1 MTAENKRRV
10 VSGSILLVFLAA
22 VVVLT
27 LLFQNKLI
35 DVVRDPAS
43 FRRRIDGHYFTGRL
57 IFVGLC
63 AVQVVLAIIPGIPFE
78 IAGGYC
84 FGIFEGA
91 LLTSLGIL
99 LGSVVAFWLSRIFGL
114 RIVKLFY
121 SEEKLQKA
129 AFLKESKRA
138 NTVALTAFILPGLP
152 KDMMAYVLGV
162 TEMRFWVFVL
172 ISTLGRLPGI
182 LMSVVCGAVF
192 GKSDLRVSL
201 IFGAVTVGVVALF
214 FLIYFLVRR
223 KKKRASPPATDEE
236 SADTKQE

>member
-1 MTAENKRRV
+1 MTTETKRRI
-10 VSGSILLVFLAA
+10 VSGSILALCLVA
-22 VVVLT
+22 VIVLT
-27 LLFQNKLI
+27 LLFQDKLI
-35 DVVRDPAS
+35 DVVKDPES
-43 FRRRIDGHYFTGRL
+43 FRQRIDGHYFIGRL

-99 LGSVVAFWLSRIFGL
+99 IGSAVVFMLSRLFGL

-129 AFLKESKRA
+129 AFLNEKKRV
-138 NTVALTAFILPGLP
+138 NVVALTAFILPGLP
-152 KDMMAYVLGV
+152 KDMMAYLLGV
-162 TEMRFWVFVL
+162 TKMRFWVFIL

-182 LMSVVCGAVF
+182 LMSVCCGAIF
-192 GKSDLRVSL
+192 GTSNLRVSL
-201 IFGAVTVGVVALF
+201 IFAAVTVGVVALF
-214 FLIYFLVRR
+214 FLICFLVHRH
-223 KKKRASPPATDEE
+223 KKKATCTEKAAEQEHTEE
-236 SADTKQE
+236 A

>member
-10 VSGSILLVFLAA
+10 VSGGILLVCLAA

-27 LLFQNKLI
+27 LLFQDKLI
-35 DVVRDPAS
+35 DVVRDPES
-43 FRRRIDGHYFTGRL
+43 FRQRVDGHYFTGRL

-84 FGIFEGA
+84 FGIFDGA

-99 LGSVVAFWLSRIFGL
+99 LGSAAAFWLSRLFGL

-129 AFLKESKRA
+129 TFLKESKRA
-138 NTVALTAFILPGLP
+138 NAVALTAFVLPGLP

-162 TEMRFWVFVL
+162 TEMRMWIFVL

-182 LMSVVCGAVF
+182 LLSVVCGAVF
-192 GKSDLRVSL
+192 GTSDLRVSL
-201 IFGAVTVGVVALF
+201 IFGVITVGVVALF
-214 FLIYFLVRR
+214 FLVYFSVRR
-223 KKKRASPPATDEE
+223 KKKRAPPAPDNEE
-236 SADTKQE
+236 ADTEQK

>member
-1 MTAENKRRV
+1 MTTEKKRRIV
-10 VSGSILLVFLAA
+10 CGSLLVACLAA
-22 VVVLT
+22 VIVLT
-27 LLFQNKLI
+27 VVYQDILLG
-35 DVVRDPAS
+35 VVKDPEAFRQRIAGRS
-43 FRRRIDGHYFTGRL
+43 FIGRL

-63 AVQVVLAIIPGIPFE
+63 ATQVVLAPVPGIPFE

-99 LGSVVAFWLSRIFGL
+99 IGSIAAFWLSRFFGL

-162 TEMRFWVFVL
+162 TEMRFWIFVL

-182 LMSVVCGAVF
+182 LMSVICGAVF

-201 IFGAVTVGVVALF
+201 IFAAVTVGVVALF
-214 FLIYFLVRR
+214 FLVYFLVR
-223 KKKRASPPATDEE
+223 KKKKEKPQSENSDQAT
-236 SADTKQE
+236 

>member
-1 MTAENKRRV
+1 MTTEKKRRIV
-10 VSGSILLVFLAA
+10 CGSLLVACLAA
-22 VVVLT
+22 VIVLT
-27 LLFQNKLI
+27 VVYQDILLG
-35 DVVRDPAS
+35 VVKDPEA
-43 FRRRIDGHYFTGRL
+43 FRQRIDGHWFTGRL
-57 IFVGLC
+57 TFVLLT
-63 AVQVVLAIIPGIPFE
+63 AAEVVLAPVPGIPFE

-84 FGIFEGA
+84 FGILEGTI
-91 LLTSLGIL
+91 LVSLGIL
-99 LGSVVAFWLSRIFGL
+99 IGSVAAFLLSRLFGL

-162 TEMRFWVFVL
+162 TEMRFWMFVL

-201 IFGAVTVGVVALF
+201 IFAAVTVGVVALF
-214 FLIYFLVRR
+214 FLVYFLVR
-223 KKKRASPPATDEE
+223 KRRMKGSPKPE
-236 SADTKQE
+236 SEQITK